1 MKLKKIVSLGLI
13 STLSLSILS
22 GCSKKEDKSSEG
34 LQDVTMVL
42 DWTPNTNHTGLYV
55 ALENGYTLYDEGI
68 AERHNTGYIAGYKVY
83 IGMKEYENRECD
95 FALFDENGKIITEL
109 GKVKNSY
116 SFDMSSSSFKMLIR
130 ICSSSI

>member
-42 DWTPNTNHTGLYV
+42 DWTPNTNHTDYMLH
-55 ALENGYTLYDEGI
+55 LKMDIL
-68 AERHNTGYIAGYKVY
+68 K
-83 IGMKEYENRECD
+83 MKD
-95 FALFDENGKIITEL
+95 
-109 GKVKNSY
+109 
-116 SFDMSSSSFKMLIR
+116 
-130 ICSSSI
+130 

>member
-55 ALENGYTLYDEGI
+55 AAGKKGDLRYLKSSITEDEYRVI
-68 AERHNTGYIAGYKVY
+68 EDSYN
-83 IGMKEYENRECD
+83 
-95 FALFDENGKIITEL
+95 ALFKEKE
-109 GKVKNSY
+109 VA
-116 SFDMSSSSFKMLIR
+116 
-130 ICSSSI
+130 

>member
-42 DWTPNTNHTGLYV
+42 DWTIQDYMLHLKMDI
-55 ALENGYTLYDEGI
+55 L
-68 AERHNTGYIAGYKVY
+68 K
-83 IGMKEYENRECD
+83 MKD
-95 FALFDENGKIITEL
+95 
-109 GKVKNSY
+109 
-116 SFDMSSSSFKMLIR
+116 
-130 ICSSSI
+130 

>member
-55 ALENGYTLYDEGI
+55 AL
-68 AERHNTGYIAGYKVY
+68 
-83 IGMKEYENRECD
+83 
-95 FALFDENGKIITEL
+95 
-109 GKVKNSY
+109 
-116 SFDMSSSSFKMLIR
+116 
-130 ICSSSI
+130 

>member
-55 ALENGYTLYDEGI
+55 ALENGYFKDEGLNVKI
-68 AERHNTGYIAGYKVY
+68 VQPSEGGAATLVATGKAVLVLVIKKRLHTLKQV
-83 IGMKEYENRECD
+83 
-95 FALFDENGKIITEL
+95 KIH
-109 GKVKNSY
+109 
-116 SFDMSSSSFKMLIR
+116 FQ
-130 ICSSSI
+130 

>member
-55 ALENGYTLYDEGI
+55 ARENGYFKDEGL
-68 AERHNTGYIAGYKVY
+68 NV
-83 IGMKEYENRECD
+83 
-95 FALFDENGKIITEL
+95 KIVQPSE
-109 GKVKNSY
+109 GQK
-116 SFDMSSSSFKMLIR
+116 
-130 ICSSSI
+130 